1 MSVRKATPADET
13 TPRVRLDRDERRR
26 QIVESC
32 AHLIATGGYSSTSL
46 RDIAA
51 HVGISTG
58 TLLHHFRSK
67 EELLVE
73 TLLAVS
79 DDFVEH
85 MQAAVG
91 RSRDPVKQLRALV
104 RAVLES
110 PRHDVGWR
118 VWIAFWHEAALNA
131 ELGLVASTR
140 TDLAESLIISVIEEG
155 RRAGRLSCKDAALS
169 AAELGALIDGVALR
183 LYSEHGRWSH
193 RQAIG
198 VIDRMISDWAIE
210 PGG

>member
-1 MSVRKATPADET
+1 MSADRAEAPQGP
-13 TPRVRLDRDERRR
+13 PRVRLDREERRR
-26 QIVESC
+26 QLVDSC
-32 AHLIATGGYSSTSL
+32 AHLIATRGYSNTSL
-46 RDIAA
+46 RDVAA

-79 DDFVEH
+79 DDFLDHIQE
-85 MQAAVG
+85 AIG
-91 RSRDPVKQLRALV
+91 RSGDPVRRLQLLV

-118 VWIAFWHEAALNA
+118 VWIAFWHEAALNP
-131 ELGLVASTR
+131 GLASLASGR
-140 TDLAESLIISVIEEG
+140 TDLAESIIASVIKEG
-155 RRAGRLSCKDAALS
+155 RDVGRLRSEDPALS

-183 LYSEHGRWSH
+183 LYGESGRWS
-193 RQAIG
+193 RKQAIG
-198 VIDRMISDWAIE
+198 VIDRLIGDWTLE
-210 PGG
+210 P

>member
-1 MSVRKATPADET
+1 MAERATP
-13 TPRVRLDRDERRR
+13 RIRLDRDERRR

-32 AHLIATGGYSSTSL
+32 AHLIATAGYASTSL
-46 RDIAA
+46 RDIAG

-85 MQAAVG
+85 MQEAV
-91 RSRDPVKQLRALV
+91 RRTSDPVKQLRAIV

-131 ELGLVASTR
+131 ELGVVASTR
-140 TDLAESLIISVIEEG
+140 TDLAESLIVSVIEEG
-155 RRAGRLSCKDAALS
+155 RRAGALTCTDAALS

-183 LYSEHGRWSH
+183 LYGEPGRWSR

-198 VIDRMISDWAIE
+198 VIDRMISDWTPDPAD
-210 PGG
+210 